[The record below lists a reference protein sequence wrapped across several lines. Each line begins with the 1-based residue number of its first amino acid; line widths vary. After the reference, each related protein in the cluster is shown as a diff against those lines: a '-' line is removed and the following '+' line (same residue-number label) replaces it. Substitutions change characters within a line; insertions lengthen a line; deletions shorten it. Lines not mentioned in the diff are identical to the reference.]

1 MIRRSAVV
9 LVALALLAGCGG
21 GGKKAAPTT
30 ASTTTTLATTTTA
43 PPPVYPL
50 TGLPATDP
58 AKLTRPALVVKIDN
72 ADGAGSNSARP
83 QIGLNQADV
92 VYEEMVEG
100 SVTRLAA
107 VFHSDDSDPVGPVR
121 SARTTDIAVFTP
133 LNRPLY
139 AWSGANTDFAA
150 IIRSS
155 ALIDVGYDAQPG
167 SYQRRNDNGHVA
179 PHNLYSSTPEL
190 FALAPP
196 DAQPPSPLFVYR
208 AASDPMGAGAAPV
221 GSVNLQ
227 FGGGAGSAPVDW
239 SWDAPSSSF
248 TRAQKGTPDV
258 DENGAQMTAQNVVI
272 EFVGY
277 HNTGYVDP
285 SGAPV
290 PEGDLV
296 GSGECW
302 ILTNGAIVKGTWTK
316 PTTEAITTY
325 TDAAGAPIKLTPGR
339 TWVELPP
346 VGGAAVTG

>member
-1 MIRRSAVV
+1 MIRRTAIV

-30 ASTTTTLATTTTA
+30 TTTTSIATTTTA
-43 PPPVYPL
+43 PPPTFPL

-58 AKLTRPALVVKIDN
+58 TNLKRPALVVKIDN
-72 ADGAGSNSARP
+72 ADGNGAGNQARP

-107 VFHSDDSDPVGPVR
+107 IFHSTDSDPVGPVR

-133 LNRPLY
+133 LNKPLY
-139 AWSGANTDFAA
+139 AWSGANADFAA
-150 IIRSS
+150 IIRGSQ
-155 ALIDVGYDAQPG
+155 LIDVGVDAAP
-167 SYQRRNDNGHVA
+167 SAYQRRDIHSA
-179 PHNLYSSTPEL
+179 PHNLYSSTPAL

-196 DAQPPSPLFVYR
+196 DAVAPPPLFVYR
-208 AASDPMGAGAAPV
+208 GVNDPMGSGAAPV
-221 GSVNLQ
+221 GSVNLV

-239 SWDAPSSSF
+239 TWDAASASF
-248 TRAQKGTPDV
+248 TRVQKGTPDI
-258 DENGAQMTAQNVVI
+258 DENGVQVSAQNVVI
-272 EFVGY
+272 EFVSY

-296 GSGECW
+296 GSGEAW
-302 ILTNGAIVKGTWTK
+302 ILTNGQIIKGTWTK
-316 PTTEAITTY
+316 PSIEAVTTY
-325 TDAAGAPIKLTPGR
+325 TDAAGVPIKLTPGR

-346 VGGAAVTG
+346 IGGASVTG

>member
-1 MIRRSAVV
+1 MIRRSLVV
-9 LVALALLAGCGG
+9 VVALTLLVSCGG
-21 GGKKAAPTT
+21 GKKKAAPTT
-30 ASTTTTLATTTTA
+30 TTTATSSATTTA
-43 PPPVYPL
+43 PPPPPVYPL
-50 TGLPATDP
+50 TGLPATNLQHL
-58 AKLTRPALVVKIDN
+58 ARPALVVKIDN
-72 ADGAGSNSARP
+72 ADGGGSNSARP

-139 AWSGANTDFAA
+139 AWSGANADFAA
-150 IIRSS
+150 IIRDS

-167 SYQRRNDNGHVA
+167 AYERRGNHIA
-179 PHNLYSSTPEL
+179 PHNLYSSTPDL
-190 FALAPP
+190 FALAPS
-196 DAQPPSPLFVYR
+196 DAQPPSPLFQFR
-208 AASDPMGAGAAPV
+208 APNEAMGAGAAPV

-227 FGGGAGSAPVDW
+227 FGGGAGSAPADW
-239 SWDAPSSSF
+239 SWDAASGSF
-248 TRAQKGTPDV
+248 LRVQKGTPDL
-258 DENGAQMTAQNVVI
+258 DEAGVQVSAQNIVV

-277 HNTGYVDP
+277 HDTGYIDP
-285 SGAPV
+285 SGSPV

-302 ILTNGAIVKGTWTK
+302 VLTNGMLIKGTWNK
-316 PTTEAITTY
+316 PSVEAIATY

-346 VGGAAVTG
+346 IGGGTVTG